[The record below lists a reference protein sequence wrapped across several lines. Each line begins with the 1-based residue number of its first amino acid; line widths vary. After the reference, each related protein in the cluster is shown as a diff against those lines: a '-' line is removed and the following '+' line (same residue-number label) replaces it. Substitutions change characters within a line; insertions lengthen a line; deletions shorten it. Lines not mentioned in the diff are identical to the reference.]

1 MLRWLPV
8 LLLMCPAVATSAGL
22 VTGKVLNAET
32 DEPLPAANIRVSPS
46 LGTTSDGSGRFRLLT
61 GPGTHTFHVSMVGH
75 TTVERQIRIPTAGLS
90 DVIFHLKPSPLP
102 MPETIV
108 EGQRPILP
116 HFTDVTAPA
125 GILFEHV
132 YGEGHLRNIREATG
146 AGACFFDHDSDG
158 DADLYLVNGARANA
172 LYGNHGDGTFI
183 DLSSSAGV
191 ADTAYGMGCAA
202 ADYDNDGD
210 VDLYVTNHGVNVLY
224 RNDGDGSF
232 ADVGQQAGVADT
244 RWGVGAAW
252 ADYDNDGLVDLYVA
266 NYLDYDPTKQALR
279 SLVSLHEGFRAYP
292 GPRDYEGQADAL
304 FANNGDGSF
313 TDVSAEAGINS
324 PQIAKGMG
332 CVFGD
337 YDGDG
342 DMDLFVANDRT
353 PNQLYRNDDGV
364 FADVALWAGVAFDEA
379 GHESGAMGVDFG
391 DYDGDGLLD
400 LFVTNFDFEYNALYR
415 NAGDGSFL
423 DVTAEAGLAQPGYRF
438 VGWGTGFFDYDNDG
452 HLDIFVANGHV
463 HEDMDVL
470 SENVTFA
477 QPNQLFHNET
487 DGTFTEVSAT
497 SGPHFIEPRV
507 SRGVA
512 FADYD
517 NDGDTDLVVLNTGGP
532 VNLLRNDGG
541 SRENWLA
548 LRLVGSSANRDAI
561 GARVQVRTGSLNIV
575 REVHA
580 GSSYLSQNELELMFG
595 LGGHSRV
602 EHIHIRWP
610 SGRTATIEDTPINRL
625 MIIAEGREDEGSA
638 GAIGVAD

>member
-1 MLRWLPV
+1 
-8 LLLMCPAVATSAGL
+8 
-22 VTGKVLNAET
+22 
-32 DEPLPAANIRVSPS
+32 
-46 LGTTSDGSGRFRLLT
+46 
-61 GPGTHTFHVSMVGH
+61 
-75 TTVERQIRIPTAGLS
+75 
-90 DVIFHLKPSPLP
+90 
-102 MPETIV
+102 
-108 EGQRPILP
+108 
-116 HFTDVTAPA
+116 
-125 GILFEHV
+125 
-132 YGEGHLRNIREATG
+132 
-146 AGACFFDHDSDG
+146 
-158 DADLYLVNGARANA
+158 
-172 LYGNHGDGTFI
+172 
-183 DLSSSAGV
+183 
-191 ADTAYGMGCAA
+191 
-202 ADYDNDGD
+202 
-210 VDLYVTNHGVNVLY
+210 
-224 RNDGDGSF
+224 
-232 ADVGQQAGVADT
+232 
-244 RWGVGAAW
+244 
-252 ADYDNDGLVDLYVA
+252 
-266 NYLDYDPTKQALR
+266 
-279 SLVSLHEGFRAYP
+279 
-292 GPRDYEGQADAL
+292 
-304 FANNGDGSF
+304 
-313 TDVSAEAGINS
+313 
-324 PQIAKGMG
+324 
-332 CVFGD
+332 
-337 YDGDG
+337 
-342 DMDLFVANDRT
+342 VANDRT